1 MDVVWQ
7 CPHWFHMWK
16 SRAYKDGERDEIE
29 VLKGVGVQI
38 LALHY
43 WLGRAVRCGFRADTF
58 VCRKS

>member
-1 MDVVWQ
+1 VAAMVPRVE
-7 CPHWFHMWK
+7 K
-16 SRAYKDGERDEIE
+16 SGLKDGERDE

-58 VCRKS
+58 VCRES